1 MIPPHNPRSLL
12 RDPLLRA
19 LLPLSLLLALPAQ
32 RALAGAIPGSTASEA
47 AASSS
52 FAIADF
58 DGDRIPDLAT
68 VNFDCSDASSA
79 RYSIRFTMAAG
90 PSQTIG
96 LTAPFG
102 GLLLSARDVNGD
114 NALDL
119 IVTTPALR
127 QPVAILL
134 NDGHGQFTMA
144 NPAAFSSAIWDSSS
158 GWQPASTP
166 TQLAAALPPRRS
178 SSGRCAQA
186 SIRAS
191 IEIVTELL
199 PSFRTRH
206 ISNVQQFSLN
216 GRAPPVFLPSRLVP

>member
-1 MIPPHNPRSLL
+1 MIPRHSPRPLL
-12 RDPLLRA
+12 RDPMLRA
-19 LLPLSLLLALPAQ
+19 LLPLSLLLVLPVQ
-32 RALAGAIPGSTASEA
+32 RAFAGAIPRSIASEA
-47 AASSS
+47 ATSSS

-68 VNFDCSDASSA
+68 VNFDRSDASSA
-79 RYSIRFTMAAG
+79 RYSIRFTMATG

-134 NDGHGQFTMA
+134 NNGHGKFTMA
-144 NPAAFSSAIWDSSS
+144 NPAPFSIAIWDSPS
-158 GWQPASTP
+158 GWQPASAP
-166 TQLAAALPPRRS
+166 DQWAAALPPRS
-178 SSGRCAQA
+178 SSLGRCAQA
-186 SIRAS
+186 SSRAS
-191 IEIVTELL
+191 IKIVTELL
-199 PSFRTRH
+199 PSFRTLH
-206 ISNVQQFSLN
+206 ISNVQRFSLY
-216 GRAPPVFLPSRLVP
+216 GRAPPFLSHLD